1 MRYRN
6 GSGLVALAIGLVVAF
21 PAVAQNYPGSN
32 INFIVP
38 YPPGGGT
45 DIPARIVVDKLME
58 QTGWNVVVLNQPGAG
73 GTIGLDQLARSNPD
87 GLTIGMAQTSN
98 LAVNPALNPEVNYDP
113 LTDFTLLGL
122 VTTQPMGIVTHNGS
136 PFETFQDFIDEV
148 RENPGSVLFGT
159 PGTGTVAHMSIERL
173 AVQGDLELEHVPYTG
188 IAQAISDVMAG
199 VVDIYIGSVPSV
211 LPHVTSGSLRALAVT
226 SAQPDPL
233 LPDVPTVASFGF
245 EGYESSDWKALVGP
259 AGMPEDVLAS
269 LNAAI
274 AAAMSDPEL
283 RSLLEA
289 QGSTVLSGDPEEFAA
304 FLPSE
309 VQTWAEV
316 VDAIDIQID

>member
-1 MRYRN
+1 
-6 GSGLVALAIGLVVAF
+6 
-21 PAVAQNYPGSN
+21 
-32 INFIVP
+32 VP

-45 DIPARIVVDKLME
+45 DIMARVVVDKLME
-58 QTGWNVVVLNQPGAG
+58 QTGWNFVVLNQPGAG
-73 GTIGLDQLARSNPD
+73 GTIGMDQLVRSGAD
-87 GLTIGMAQTSN
+87 GYTIGMAQTSN

-113 LTDFTLLGL
+113 LADFTLLGL
-122 VTTQPMGIVTHNGS
+122 VATQPMGIVTHNDS
-136 PFETFQDFIDEV
+136 PYETFQDFIDDV
-148 RENPGSVLFGT
+148 RENPGMVLYGT
-159 PGTGTVAHMSIERL
+159 PGTGTVAHMSVERL
-173 AVQGDLELEHVPYTG
+173 AVQGDLELEHIPYTG

-226 SAQPDPL
+226 STEPDPM
-233 LPDVPTVASFGF
+233 LPEVPTVASFGF

-259 AGMPEDVLAS
+259 AGMPEDVVAA
-269 LNAAI
+269 LNTAI

-289 QGSTVLSGDPEEFAA
+289 QGSTALSGDPDEFAA
-304 FLPSE
+304 YLPSE

-316 VDAIDIQID
+316 VDASNIQID